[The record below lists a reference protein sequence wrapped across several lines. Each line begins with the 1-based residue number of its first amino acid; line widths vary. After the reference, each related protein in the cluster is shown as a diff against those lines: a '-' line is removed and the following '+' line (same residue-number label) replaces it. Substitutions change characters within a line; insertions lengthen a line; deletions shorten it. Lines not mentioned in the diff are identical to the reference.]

1 GVLIRMH
8 SRHIAQIQPLA
19 EEIGHEGVR
28 PGIREHTPHLL
39 FQNCR
44 LFKLPGRGQIQ
55 KLTVGYAAPE
65 KKRQTG
71 GQFEVADSI
80 RGARRHS
87 RRIVFDAEQKL
98 RGNQDSLQG
107 YSDSRLEAPLF
118 PADLVEVEQSLDVF
132 LGNRPTISAARQP
145 GENLAGTRKLVRA
158 VGWTAHKNLAATGG
172 LSEPFR
178 V

>member
-1 GVLIRMH
+1 M
-8 SRHIAQIQPLA
+8 
-19 EEIGHEGVR
+19 
-28 PGIREHTPHLL
+28 REHTPHLL
-39 FQNCR
+39 FQNRR
-44 LFKLPGRGQIQ
+44 LFKLPGGGQIQ

-71 GQFEVADSI
+71 GQFEIADSI
-80 RGARRHS
+80 RGSPRHTP
-87 RRIVFDAEQKL
+87 RLVFDAEQKL

-107 YSDSRLEAPLF
+107 HSDSCLEAPLF

-158 VGWTAHKNLAATGG
+158 FGWTAHKNLAATRR
-172 LSEPFR
+172 LSQPFR
-178 V
+178 VVRPADRDLRHGRGILFGSGRI